1 MLTGMGSLSY
11 GELAG
16 ERIKLG
22 LMLHDPEEEHDC
34 FSDNTHN
41 SHYYD
46 QRGIMNVYLGT
57 YERVDGSIVKGPSLS
72 DLLAAK
78 DTAVDADMK
87 AKLEAAE
94 AAAAAMVK
102 RAERVEAYAPLLGG
116 GTDEG
121 NAAGEKVAKALTN
134 QERTSATEGKGV

>member
-1 MLTGMGSLSY
+1 
-11 GELAG
+11 
-16 ERIKLG
+16 
-22 LMLHDPEEEHDC
+22 MLHDPEEEHDC
-34 FSDNTHN
+34 FSDNTHH

-72 DLLAAK
+72 DLVAAK
-78 DTAVDADMK
+78 DKAVDADMK

-102 RAERVEAYAPLLGG
+102 RAESVEAYDQMIG
-116 GTDEG
+116 EG
-121 NAAGEKVAKALTN
+121 NAEGNAVVEKVVQALTI
-134 QERTSATEGKGV
+134 QTRSEEHTSELQSLMRISYAVFCLK

>member
-1 MLTGMGSLSY
+1 MLPS
-11 GELAG
+11 
-16 ERIKLG
+16 
-22 LMLHDPEEEHDC
+22 
-34 FSDNTHN
+34 THN

-72 DLLAAK
+72 DLVAAK
-78 DTAVDADMK
+78 DKAVDADMK

-102 RAERVEAYAPLLGG
+102 RAESVEAYDQMIG
-116 GTDEG
+116 EG
-121 NAAGEKVAKALTN
+121 NAEGNAVVEKVVQALTI
-134 QERTSATEGKGV
+134 QTQIGRAH

>member
-1 MLTGMGSLSY
+1 
-11 GELAG
+11 
-16 ERIKLG
+16 
-22 LMLHDPEEEHDC
+22 MLHDPEEEHDC

-72 DLLAAK
+72 DLVAAK
-78 DTAVDADMK
+78 DKAVDADMK
-87 AKLEAAE
+87 AKLEAAD

-102 RAERVEAYAPLLGG
+102 RPESVEAYDPLTGE
-116 GTDEG
+116 GTAEG
-121 NAAGEKVAKALTN
+121 NAVGEKWVKG
-134 QERTSATEGKGV
+134 RT